1 MSQFR
6 WPDLHH
12 DVSLAKEVVSARPRK
27 GADWEKIAVTLS
39 ALFSTGEKPVE
50 LKGRGCRERLDR
62 LLEKFKTEDSKSLK
76 RLAGIIYCI
85 SGILF
90 KYL

>member
-1 MSQFR
+1 MSQFW

-50 LKGRGCRERLDR
+50 LKGRGCGGGWIDCWRS
-62 LLEKFKTEDSKSLK
+62 SKLK
-76 RLAGIIYCI
+76 IP
-85 SGILF
+85 SH
-90 KYL
+90 